1 METEG
6 AHKISGWENKVSGC
20 ESNQRSRG
28 RGVSALGSFLV
39 FFFFFRLHLLN
50 SSLSLCTL
58 FYSDGKKFGF
68 KQLLSFT

>member
-39 FFFFFRLHLLN
+39 FFFFFLDYIYLILPF
-50 SSLSLCTL
+50 LSAHFSTL
-58 FYSDGKKFGF
+58 TEKNLASNNF
-68 KQLLSFT
+68 